1 MNSTSASG
9 PKRPRVIP
17 FLLAVAL
24 LPCIGL
30 VGSGALGSPA
40 EGDGYPSFAG
50 IQGDV
55 ALDPYAAMSSASGL
69 DLQDVAD
76 GIQGQDFG
84 AERPRGP
91 GSLLEGIA
99 PLEGRLDEIRRAAAA
114 AASSLSVRPGLVTM
128 TGEGS
133 VRVAPDAAVLR
144 FGVVTD
150 DGKASDAMTR
160 NAGTSR
166 SIMDALL
173 KAGLKAEE
181 ISTEQISLETVQPIQ
196 LGAVQTATDP
206 VKPRY
211 RARNYVVVEVGGLG
225 DKIPAF
231 LGDLIGSAVEA
242 GATEVSGP
250 VFRVL
255 DDARASAAARKAA
268 VDDAMVKAATYAH
281 ALGGKLGRIVQV
293 HEGGGEREGMP
304 MIAMKA
310 LAAPAVS
317 SGTREV
323 SARVTVVWEVR
334 Q

>member
-1 MNSTSASG
+1 MTSIAAGG
-9 PKRPRVIP
+9 PKRPRFIP
-17 FLLAVAL
+17 FLIAVAMM
-24 LPCIGL
+24 PCIGL
-30 VGSGALGSPA
+30 AASGAPGSPA
-40 EGDGYPSFAG
+40 EGGGYPAFAG
-50 IQGDV
+50 IQGEGGV
-55 ALDPYAAMSSASGL
+55 APYAAMSSASGS
-69 DLQDVAD
+69 DLQDLAY
-76 GIQGQDFG
+76 GMQGRDFG
-84 AERPRGP
+84 AEHPRGP
-91 GSLLEGIA
+91 GSLPDGIA

-114 AASSLSVRPGLVTM
+114 ATSLSVRPGLVTM

-133 VRVAPDAAVLR
+133 VRVVPDAAVLR
-144 FGVVTD
+144 FGIVTD
-150 DGKASDAMTR
+150 DEKASGAMTR

-173 KAGLKAEE
+173 KAGLKSQE
-181 ISTEQISLETVQPIQ
+181 ISSDQISLHTLPPQPHDI
-196 LGAVQTATDP
+196 AKDP
-206 VKPRY
+206 ADRPKPRY
-211 RARNYVVVEVGGLG
+211 RAQNHVVVEVGGLH

-255 DDARASAAARKAA
+255 DDARAATAARKAA

-293 HEGGGEREGMP
+293 REGGDERDGMP
-304 MIAMKA
+304 IIAMKA
-310 LAAPAVS
+310 MAAPAVS